1 MIDGTEVWSKRFK
14 LIAMAT
20 GMVLIAA
27 AQAQAQ
33 QPYPAPGQSYPSTTP
48 AYPNP
53 SYPSTTPAYPN
64 PGYPTPTPAY
74 PNTASPSTA
83 YPSQQPG
90 YPVPG
95 QAYPGGAP
103 QYPGY
108 PNLMPTPVPAPSHF
122 FRDLFAQTLAVVLQ
136 TTTGGLLSSIG
147 GRIMEWFARK
157 GNNSQGYNPAAANP
171 NGGQYPQYPGAGY
184 PNSAYSSTTTT
195 PGYPSAAYPTSSYP
209 TAGPSVSYPGAVQ
222 AYPSQAS
229 ANPALPTAYPTT
241 AQAYPPQ
248 TSAYATQP
256 PAYPTPTPGEPG
268 AAYPTATYP
277 TGAQTAGAYP
287 TATQAY
293 PAPGYPTQAPAYP
306 TQAGA
311 TTPAAYAAAGTPG
324 YSAAPPQVYDARTGL
339 LVTAASNP
347 YATRGLGMENA
358 VYAGIAY
365 EVHALAANGQESPV
379 NSATYE
385 FHTGDK
391 FMVYYRPSLPGHMEI
406 YNVNTAGQQTL
417 IDSSNMA
424 AGQMTSLGPYQF
436 TNQTGDESLRL
447 VLSPCSSPQLL
458 AATRDI
464 VRADASPQSVP
475 ANTALKLAS
484 CGAPAARGLD
494 VHTRNIEKVGVEG
507 TTSFALDP
515 LYLKESSSG
524 QVTPREAIIVFHHR

>member
-1 MIDGTEVWSKRFK
+1 MIDGTEVLSKRFRLLAMVTGIG
-14 LIAMAT
+14 LI
-20 GMVLIAA
+20 VA

-33 QPYPAPGQSYPSTTP
+33 QPYPAPGSAAPP
-48 AYPNP
+48 YPNP
-53 SYPSTTPAYPN
+53 SYPTPTPAYPN

-95 QAYPGGAP
+95 QAYPGGAQ

-108 PNLMPTPVPAPSHF
+108 PNSMPPPAPAPSHF

-136 TTTGGLLSSIG
+136 TTTGGLLGSIG

-157 GNNSQGYNPAAANP
+157 GNNAQGYNPAAAYP
-171 NGGQYPQYPGAGY
+171 NGGQYSQYPSAGY
-184 PNSAYSSTTTT
+184 PNSAYGSTTTT
-195 PGYPSAAYPTSSYP
+195 PGYPSAA
-209 TAGPSVSYPGAVQ
+209 Q
-222 AYPSQAS
+222 AYYPSQPS
-229 ANPALPTAYPTT
+229 AYPAQPTAYPTS
-241 AQAYPPQ
+241 AQTYPPQ

-256 PAYPTPTPGEPG
+256 PAYSTPTPGESS
-268 AAYPTATYP
+268 AAYPTASNP

-293 PAPGYPTQAPAYP
+293 PAQGYPAPASAYP
-306 TQAGA
+306 TQA
-311 TTPAAYAAAGTPG
+311 AYPGTAVGVPV
-324 YSAAPPQVYDARTGL
+324 YSTAPPMVYDARTGQ
-339 LVTAASNP
+339 LVAAASNP

-365 EVHALAANGQESPV
+365 EVHALAANGQETPV

-406 YNVNTAGQQTL
+406 YNVNTAGQQAL

-447 VLSPCSSPQLL
+447 VFSPCSSPQLL

-464 VRADASPQSVP
+464 VRADAPPQSTSTS
-475 ANTALKLAS
+475 AALKLAS

-515 LYLKESSSG
+515 LSLKESSSG